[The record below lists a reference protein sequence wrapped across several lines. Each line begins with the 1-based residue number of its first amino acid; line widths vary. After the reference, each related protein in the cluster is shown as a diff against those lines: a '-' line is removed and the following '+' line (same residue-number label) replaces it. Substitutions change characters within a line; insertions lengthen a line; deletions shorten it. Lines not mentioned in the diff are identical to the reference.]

1 MKTQIESLELQI
13 SQLADT
19 IDIMR
24 SPYMQI
30 VNLQQYRETK
40 AKLTEAITLYID
52 LAQGKTPQEAPNVNG
67 EPPLQT

>member
-1 MKTQIESLELQI
+1 
-13 SQLADT
+13 
-19 IDIMR
+19 
-24 SPYMQI
+24 MQI